1 MNSKRQDNND
11 VENPSQVTNIYIS
24 DSVINRSNIGN
35 KIETTA
41 ESKPKEDVTSN
52 YKKYKGKVLEIKKLR
67 KHFPVKNV
75 WGKNIA
81 LVKALDGVDL
91 EIEGGKTFGI
101 VGESGCGKT
110 TLMRTLLRLVEPTSG
125 SVVLSEEITKN
136 QFLSNNLE
144 ELTNEELRSFR
155 RQIGVVF
162 QDPMGAL
169 NPRMLIKDIV
179 SEPLVI
185 HGKTENMRD
194 RVIELLNNVGLGE
207 EHLYR
212 YPHEFSGGQRQRI
225 VIARALALEPKIL
238 VLDEPTSALDVS
250 VQAQILNLLNDL
262 QEKYNLTYI
271 FISHDLSVIEYMCDR
286 LAVMYLG
293 KVVEEADTEELFTNP
308 QHPYTKAL
316 LSATPQFFAPDKEK
330 IMILG
335 DVPSPITYLDE
346 SKAKLATEI
355 TEQERLEIEAIEEKG
370 IPGFKRTNYIFRSSL
385 NEVIPLKEVGP
396 SHYARVK
403 LLKFQKIQK

>member
-1 MNSKRQDNND
+1 MM
-11 VENPSQVTNIYIS
+11 
-24 DSVINRSNIGN
+24 
-35 KIETTA
+35 
-41 ESKPKEDVTSN
+41 KEHIIQ
-52 YKKYKGKVLEIKKLR
+52 IKNLR

-75 WGKNIA
+75 WGTDIA

-91 EIEGGKTFGI
+91 DINYGKTFGI

-110 TLMRTLLRLVEPTSG
+110 TLMRALLRLIEPTSG
-125 SVVLSEEITKN
+125 SVLLSDQLTGHSG
-136 QFLSNNLE
+136 QTLE
-144 ELTNEELRSFR
+144 NLTNEELRQFR

-179 SEPLVI
+179 GEPLVI
-185 HGKTENMRD
+185 HGKTENFRK
-194 RVIELLNNVGLGE
+194 RVIELLENVGLGE

-225 VIARALALEPKIL
+225 VIARALALDPKVL

-262 QEKYNLTYI
+262 QVKFNLTYV

-286 LAVMYLG
+286 LVVMYLG
-293 KVVEEADTEELFTNP
+293 KVVEEADTDELFSNP
-308 QHPYTKAL
+308 KHPYTRAL
-316 LSATPQFFAPDKEK
+316 LSATPNFGKSTK
-330 IMILG
+330 RIMILG

-346 SKAKLATEI
+346 SKARLATEI
-355 TEQERLEIEAIEEKG
+355 TEQERLEIDAIKDKG
-370 IPGFKRTNYIFRSSL
+370 IDYIVRSSL
-385 NEVIPLKEVGP
+385 NKVHPLIEVSDK
-396 SHYARVK
+396 HYARVK
-403 LLKFQKIQK
+403 L

>member
-1 MNSKRQDNND
+1 M
-11 VENPSQVTNIYIS
+11 
-24 DSVINRSNIGN
+24 
-35 KIETTA
+35 
-41 ESKPKEDVTSN
+41 KEILT
-52 YKKYKGKVLEIKKLR
+52 IKNLR
-67 KHFPVKNV
+67 KHFPVKNA
-75 WGKNIA
+75 WGSDVA

-91 EIEGGKTFGI
+91 RIESGKTFGI

-125 SVVLSEEITKN
+125 SVILSDEIIGN
-136 QFLSNNLE
+136 AVSSNKLE
-144 ELTNEELRSFR
+144 ELKGDELRSFR
-155 RQIGVVF
+155 KQIGVVF

-179 SEPLVI
+179 SEPLAI
-185 HGKTENMRD
+185 HGRTENVRT
-194 RVIELLNNVGLGE
+194 RVIELLENVGLGE

-225 VIARALALEPKIL
+225 VIARALALDPKIL

-262 QEKYNLTYI
+262 QKKYDLTYI

-293 KVVEEADTEELFTNP
+293 RVVEEADTEELFSNP

-316 LSATPQFFAPDKEK
+316 LSATPSFDKKKEK

-335 DVPSPITYLDE
+335 DVPSPINYLDE
-346 SKAKLATEI
+346 SKAKLVTEI
-355 TEQERLEIEAIEEKG
+355 TEQEKLEISAIEGKG
-370 IPGFKRTNYIFRSSL
+370 IDYIVRSSL
-385 NEVIPLKEVGP
+385 NEVVPLVQISDG
-396 SHYARVK
+396 HFARVK
-403 LLKFQKIQK
+403 

>member
-1 MNSKRQDNND
+1 M
-11 VENPSQVTNIYIS
+11 
-24 DSVINRSNIGN
+24 
-35 KIETTA
+35 
-41 ESKPKEDVTSN
+41 KEILT
-52 YKKYKGKVLEIKKLR
+52 IKNLR
-67 KHFPVKNV
+67 KHFPVKNA
-75 WGKNIA
+75 WGTDVA

-91 EIEGGKTFGI
+91 RIESGKTFGI

-125 SVVLSEEITKN
+125 SVILSDEIIGN
-136 QFLSNNLE
+136 AVSSNKLE
-144 ELTNEELRSFR
+144 ELKGDELRSFR
-155 RQIGVVF
+155 KQIGVVF

-179 SEPLVI
+179 SEPLAI
-185 HGKTENMRD
+185 HGRTENVRT
-194 RVIELLNNVGLGE
+194 RVIELLENVGLGE

-225 VIARALALEPKIL
+225 VIARALALDPKIL

-262 QEKYNLTYI
+262 QKKYDLTYI

-293 KVVEEADTEELFTNP
+293 RVVEEADTEELFSNP

-316 LSATPQFFAPDKEK
+316 LSATPSFDKKKEK

-335 DVPSPITYLDE
+335 DVPSPINYLDE

-355 TEQERLEIEAIEEKG
+355 TEQEKLEISAIEGKG
-370 IPGFKRTNYIFRSSL
+370 IDYIVRSSL
-385 NEVIPLKEVGP
+385 NEVVPLVQISDG
-396 SHYARVK
+396 HFARVK
-403 LLKFQKIQK
+403 

>member
-1 MNSKRQDNND
+1 MSNKA
-11 VENPSQVTNIYIS
+11 VIS
-24 DSVINRSNIGN
+24 
-35 KIETTA
+35 
-41 ESKPKEDVTSN
+41 
-52 YKKYKGKVLEIKKLR
+52 IKDLK

-75 WGKNIA
+75 WGTDIA

-91 EIEGGKTFGI
+91 KIESGKTFGI

-125 SVVLSEEITKN
+125 SVVLSEELTRG
-136 QFLSNNLE
+136 QFSCNNLE
-144 ELTNEELRSFR
+144 DLTSDELRRFR

-185 HGKTENMRD
+185 HGKTDNMRE
-194 RVIELLNNVGLGE
+194 RVIELLKNVGLGE

-262 QEKYNLTYI
+262 QRKYDLTYI

-293 KVVEEADTEELFTNP
+293 KVVEEAATEELFSNP

-316 LSATPQFFAPDKEK
+316 LSATPNFEKDKEK

-346 SKAKLATEI
+346 SEVKLATEM
-355 TEQERLEIEAIEEKG
+355 TDQERLEIKAIEGKG
-370 IPGFKRTNYIFRSSL
+370 IDYIVRSSL
-385 NEVIPLKEVGP
+385 NEVFPLKKIANE
-396 SHYARVK
+396 HYARVK
-403 LLKFQKIQK
+403 

>member
-1 MNSKRQDNND
+1 MR
-11 VENPSQVTNIYIS
+11 
-24 DSVINRSNIGN
+24 VIL
-35 KIETTA
+35 T
-41 ESKPKEDVTSN
+41 
-52 YKKYKGKVLEIKKLR
+52 IKNLR
-67 KHFPVKNV
+67 KHFPVKNA
-75 WGKNIA
+75 WGTDVA

-91 EIEGGKTFGI
+91 KIEAGKTFGI

-110 TLMRTLLRLVEPTSG
+110 TLMRTLLRLIEPTSG
-125 SVVLSEEITKN
+125 SVVISEEIIGDKVS
-136 QFLSNNLE
+136 SNNLE
-144 ELTNEELRSFR
+144 ELTSQELRKFR

-169 NPRMLIKDIV
+169 NPRMIIKDIV

-185 HGKTENMRD
+185 HGKTDNMRN

-225 VIARALALEPKIL
+225 VIARALALDPKIL

-262 QEKYNLTYI
+262 QKKYNLTYI

-293 KVVEEADTEELFTNP
+293 RVVEEANTEELFSNP

-316 LSATPQFFAPDKEK
+316 LSATPSFDKNKEK

-335 DVPSPITYLDE
+335 DVPSPITYLDK
-346 SKAKLATEI
+346 SKAKLATEM
-355 TEQERLEIEAIEEKG
+355 TEQEKLEIKSIEGKG
-370 IPGFKRTNYIFRSSL
+370 IEYIVRSSL
-385 NEVIPLKEVGP
+385 NEVFPLVRISGE
-396 SHYARVK
+396 HYARVK
-403 LLKFQKIQK
+403 

>member
-1 MNSKRQDNND
+1 M
-11 VENPSQVTNIYIS
+11 
-24 DSVINRSNIGN
+24 
-35 KIETTA
+35 
-41 ESKPKEDVTSN
+41 KEILT
-52 YKKYKGKVLEIKKLR
+52 IKNLK
-67 KHFPVKNV
+67 KHFPVKNA
-75 WGKNIA
+75 WGTDVA

-91 EIEGGKTFGI
+91 KIESGKTFGI

-125 SVVLSEEITKN
+125 SVILSEEIIGDEVS
-136 QFLSNNLE
+136 SNKLE
-144 ELTNEELRSFR
+144 ELRSEELRSFR
-155 RQIGVVF
+155 KQIGVVF

-185 HGKTENMRD
+185 HGKTGDVRT
-194 RVIELLNNVGLGE
+194 RVVELLKNVGLGE

-225 VIARALALEPKIL
+225 VIARALALDPKIL

-262 QEKYNLTYI
+262 QKKYDLTYI

-293 KVVEEADTEELFTNP
+293 RVVEEADTETLFSNP

-316 LSATPQFFAPDKEK
+316 LSATPSFDKNKEK

-335 DVPSPITYLDE
+335 DVPSPIKYLDE
-346 SKAKLATEI
+346 SKAKLATEM
-355 TEQERLEIEAIEEKG
+355 TEQEKLEIEAIEGKG
-370 IPGFKRTNYIFRSSL
+370 IDYIIRSSL
-385 NEVIPLKEVGP
+385 NDIVPLVQISDG
-396 SHYARVK
+396 HYARVK
-403 LLKFQKIQK
+403 QQ

>member
-1 MNSKRQDNND
+1 M
-11 VENPSQVTNIYIS
+11 
-24 DSVINRSNIGN
+24 
-35 KIETTA
+35 
-41 ESKPKEDVTSN
+41 KEILS
-52 YKKYKGKVLEIKKLR
+52 IKNLK
-67 KHFPVKNV
+67 KHFPVKNA
-75 WGKNIA
+75 WGTDVA

-91 EIEGGKTFGI
+91 KIESGKTFGI

-125 SVVLSEEITKN
+125 SVILSEEIIGDEVS
-136 QFLSNNLE
+136 SNKLE
-144 ELTNEELRSFR
+144 ELGSEELRSFR
-155 RQIGVVF
+155 KQIGVVF

-185 HGKTENMRD
+185 HGKTGDVRA
-194 RVIELLNNVGLGE
+194 RVVELLKNVGLGE

-225 VIARALALEPKIL
+225 VIARALALDPKIL

-262 QEKYNLTYI
+262 QKKYDLTYI

-293 KVVEEADTEELFTNP
+293 RVVEEADTETLFSNP

-316 LSATPQFFAPDKEK
+316 LSATPSFDKNKEK

-346 SKAKLATEI
+346 SKSKLATEM
-355 TEQERLEIEAIEEKG
+355 TEQEKLEIEAIEGKG
-370 IPGFKRTNYIFRSSL
+370 IDYIIRSSL
-385 NEVIPLKEVGP
+385 NDVVPLVQISDG
-396 SHYARVK
+396 HYARVK
-403 LLKFQKIQK
+403 QE

>member
-1 MNSKRQDNND
+1 MK
-11 VENPSQVTNIYIS
+11 EYI
-24 DSVINRSNIGN
+24 
-35 KIETTA
+35 
-41 ESKPKEDVTSN
+41 
-52 YKKYKGKVLEIKKLR
+52 LQIKNLR

-75 WGKNIA
+75 WGTDIA
-81 LVKALDGVDL
+81 LVKALDGVNL
-91 EIEGGKTFGI
+91 NIEVGKTFGI

-125 SVVLSEEITKN
+125 SVILSN
-136 QFLSNNLE
+136 QFIGQRGRTLE
-144 ELTNEELRSFR
+144 DLTNEELRLFR

-179 SEPLVI
+179 GEPLVI
-185 HGKTENMRD
+185 HGKTGNLRE
-194 RVIELLNNVGLGE
+194 RVIELLENVGLGE

-225 VIARALALEPKIL
+225 VIARALALDPKVL

-262 QEKYNLTYI
+262 QVKFNLTYV

-293 KVVEEADTEELFTNP
+293 KVVEEADTEELFFNP

-316 LSATPQFFAPDKEK
+316 LSATPSFEK
-330 IMILG
+330 NTKRIMILG

-346 SKAKLATEI
+346 SKAKLATDI
-355 TEQERLEIEAIEEKG
+355 TEQERLEIKAIEGKN
-370 IPGFKRTNYIFRSSL
+370 IDYIIRSSL
-385 NEVIPLKEVGP
+385 NEVFPLIEV
-396 SHYARVK
+396 SEKHFARVK
-403 LLKFQKIQK
+403 S

>member
-1 MNSKRQDNND
+1 LDRRAKEQQDWFSTAPGG
-11 VENPSQVTNIYIS
+11 EVTGEK
-24 DSVINRSNIGN
+24 SNIAD
-35 KIETTA
+35 K
-41 ESKPKEDVTSN
+41 SKS
-52 YKKYKGKVLEIKKLR
+52 KKYKSMVLEIKNLR

-75 WGKNIA
+75 WGTDTA
-81 LVKALDGVDL
+81 LVKALDRVDL
-91 EIEGGKTFGI
+91 KIESGKTFGI

-125 SVVLSEEITKN
+125 SVVLSEEITGG
-136 QFLSNNLE
+136 QFSSNNLE
-144 ELTNEELRSFR
+144 DLTGDELRIFR

-185 HGKTENMRD
+185 HGKTDNTRE
-194 RVIELLNNVGLGE
+194 RVIELLKNVGLGE

-225 VIARALALEPKIL
+225 VIARALALDPKIL
-238 VLDEPTSALDVS
+238 ILDEPTSALDVS

-262 QEKYNLTYI
+262 QKKYDLTYI

-293 KVVEEADTEELFTNP
+293 KVVEEADTEELFSNP

-316 LSATPQFFAPDKEK
+316 LSATPNFEKDKET

-335 DVPSPITYLDE
+335 DVPSPIKYLDE
-346 SKAKLATEI
+346 SKAKLATEM
-355 TEQERLEIEAIEEKG
+355 TEQERLEIKAIEGKG
-370 IPGFKRTNYIFRSSL
+370 IPGFKRTDYIIRSSL
-385 NEVIPLKEVGP
+385 NEVFPLKKVADE
-396 SHYARVK
+396 HYARVK
-403 LLKFQKIQK
+403 

>member
-1 MNSKRQDNND
+1 MSNK
-11 VENPSQVTNIYIS
+11 TIIS
-24 DSVINRSNIGN
+24 
-35 KIETTA
+35 
-41 ESKPKEDVTSN
+41 
-52 YKKYKGKVLEIKKLR
+52 IKDLK
-67 KHFPVKNV
+67 KHFPVKNL
-75 WGKNIA
+75 WGTDIA

-91 EIEGGKTFGI
+91 KIEFGKTFGI

-125 SVVLSEEITKN
+125 SVVLSEELTRG
-136 QFLSNNLE
+136 QFSCNNLE
-144 ELTNEELRSFR
+144 DLTSDELRRFR

-185 HGKTENMRD
+185 HGKTDNTRE
-194 RVIELLNNVGLGE
+194 RVIELLKNVGLGE

-262 QEKYNLTYI
+262 QRKYDLTYI

-293 KVVEEADTEELFTNP
+293 KVVEEADTEELFSNP
-308 QHPYTKAL
+308 QHPYTRAL
-316 LSATPQFFAPDKEK
+316 LSATPSFEKEREK

-335 DVPSPITYLDE
+335 DVPSPITYFDE
-346 SKAKLATEI
+346 SKSKLGTEV
-355 TEQERLEIEAIEEKG
+355 TEQEILEIQAIKGKG
-370 IPGFKRTNYIFRSSL
+370 IDYIVRSSL
-385 NEVIPLKEVGP
+385 NEVFPLKEVANE
-396 SHYARVK
+396 HYARVK
-403 LLKFQKIQK
+403 

>member
-1 MNSKRQDNND
+1 MM
-11 VENPSQVTNIYIS
+11 
-24 DSVINRSNIGN
+24 
-35 KIETTA
+35 
-41 ESKPKEDVTSN
+41 
-52 YKKYKGKVLEIKKLR
+52 GKDIIQIKNLR

-75 WGKNIA
+75 WGTDIA

-91 EIEGGKTFGI
+91 NIENGTTFGI

-125 SVVLSEEITKN
+125 SVHLSDQLIGQKGRTLENLTRLE
-136 QFLSNNLE
+136 LSH
-144 ELTNEELRSFR
+144 FR

-185 HGKTENMRD
+185 HGKKENMRE

-225 VIARALALEPKIL
+225 VIARALALEPKVL

-262 QEKYNLTYI
+262 QDKYDLTYI

-293 KVVEEADTEELFTNP
+293 KVVEEADTEELFSNP

-316 LSATPQFFAPDKEK
+316 LSATPSFEKDKEK

-346 SKAKLATEI
+346 SKAKLATKI
-355 TEQERLEIEAIEEKG
+355 TEQERLEIKAIEGKG
-370 IPGFKRTNYIFRSSL
+370 IDYIVRSSL
-385 NEVIPLKEVGP
+385 NEVFPLKKVSNE
-396 SHYARVK
+396 HYARVK
-403 LLKFQKIQK
+403 

>member
-1 MNSKRQDNND
+1 MSNKA
-11 VENPSQVTNIYIS
+11 VIS
-24 DSVINRSNIGN
+24 
-35 KIETTA
+35 
-41 ESKPKEDVTSN
+41 
-52 YKKYKGKVLEIKKLR
+52 IKDLK

-75 WGKNIA
+75 WGTDIA

-91 EIEGGKTFGI
+91 KIESGKTFGI

-125 SVVLSEEITKN
+125 SVVLSEEITRG
-136 QFLSNNLE
+136 QFSCNNLE
-144 ELTNEELRSFR
+144 DLTNDELRRFR

-185 HGKTENMRD
+185 HGKTDNTRE
-194 RVIELLNNVGLGE
+194 RVIELLKNVGLGE

-262 QEKYNLTYI
+262 QRKYDLTYI

-293 KVVEEADTEELFTNP
+293 KVVEEADTEELFSNP

-316 LSATPQFFAPDKEK
+316 LSATPNFEKDKEK

-346 SKAKLATEI
+346 SKSKLGTEL
-355 TEQERLEIEAIEEKG
+355 TEQERLEIEAIEGKG
-370 IPGFKRTNYIFRSSL
+370 IDYIVRSSL
-385 NEVIPLKEVGP
+385 NEVFPLKKIANE
-396 SHYARVK
+396 HYARVK
-403 LLKFQKIQK
+403 

>member
-1 MNSKRQDNND
+1 MSNKA
-11 VENPSQVTNIYIS
+11 VIS
-24 DSVINRSNIGN
+24 
-35 KIETTA
+35 
-41 ESKPKEDVTSN
+41 
-52 YKKYKGKVLEIKKLR
+52 IKDLK

-75 WGKNIA
+75 WGTDIA

-91 EIEGGKTFGI
+91 KIESGKTFGI

-125 SVVLSEEITKN
+125 SVVLSEEITRG
-136 QFLSNNLE
+136 QFSCNNLE
-144 ELTNEELRSFR
+144 DLTSDELRRFR

-185 HGKTENMRD
+185 HGKTDNTRE
-194 RVIELLNNVGLGE
+194 RVIELLKNVGLGE

-262 QEKYNLTYI
+262 QKKYDLTYI

-293 KVVEEADTEELFTNP
+293 KVVEEADTEELFSNP

-316 LSATPQFFAPDKEK
+316 LSATPNFEKDKEK

-346 SKAKLATEI
+346 SKAKLATEM
-355 TEQERLEIEAIEEKG
+355 TDQERLEIKAIEGKG
-370 IPGFKRTNYIFRSSL
+370 IDYIVRSSL
-385 NEVIPLKEVGP
+385 NEVFPLKKIANE
-396 SHYARVK
+396 HYARVK
-403 LLKFQKIQK
+403 

>member
-1 MNSKRQDNND
+1 M
-11 VENPSQVTNIYIS
+11 
-24 DSVINRSNIGN
+24 
-35 KIETTA
+35 
-41 ESKPKEDVTSN
+41 KEILT
-52 YKKYKGKVLEIKKLR
+52 IKNLR
-67 KHFPVKNV
+67 KHFPVKNA
-75 WGKNIA
+75 WGSDVA

-91 EIEGGKTFGI
+91 KIESGKTFGI

-125 SVVLSEEITKN
+125 SVILSDEIIGN
-136 QFLSNNLE
+136 AVSSNKLE
-144 ELTNEELRSFR
+144 ELTGDELRSFR
-155 RQIGVVF
+155 KQIGVVF

-179 SEPLVI
+179 SEPLAI
-185 HGKTENMRD
+185 HGRTENVRT
-194 RVIELLNNVGLGE
+194 RVIELLENVGLGE

-225 VIARALALEPKIL
+225 VIARALALDPKIL

-262 QEKYNLTYI
+262 QKKYDLTYI

-293 KVVEEADTEELFTNP
+293 RVVEEADTEELFSNP

-316 LSATPQFFAPDKEK
+316 LSATPSFGKKKEK

-335 DVPSPITYLDE
+335 DVPSPINYLDE

-355 TEQERLEIEAIEEKG
+355 TEQEKLEISAIEGKG
-370 IPGFKRTNYIFRSSL
+370 IDYIVRSSL
-385 NEVIPLKEVGP
+385 NEVVPLVQISDG
-396 SHYARVK
+396 HFARVK
-403 LLKFQKIQK
+403 

>member
-1 MNSKRQDNND
+1 MKTILNVKNLKKYFSVKNSWGND
-11 VENPSQVTNIYIS
+11 V
-24 DSVINRSNIGN
+24 
-35 KIETTA
+35 
-41 ESKPKEDVTSN
+41 
-52 YKKYKGKVLEIKKLR
+52 
-67 KHFPVKNV
+67 
-75 WGKNIA
+75 A

-91 EIEGGKTFGI
+91 EIESGKTFGI

-125 SVVLSEEITKN
+125 SVVLSEEIVGE
-136 QFLSNNLE
+136 QGSSNKLE
-144 ELTNEELRSFR
+144 ELSSEELRKFR
-155 RQIGVVF
+155 RKIGVVF

-169 NPRMLIKDIV
+169 NPRMIIKDIV

-185 HGKTENMRD
+185 HGKTD
-194 RVIELLNNVGLGE
+194 RIREKVIELLENVGLSE

-225 VIARALALEPKIL
+225 VIARALALDPKIL

-262 QEKYNLTYI
+262 QKKYDLTYI

-293 KVVEEADTEELFTNP
+293 RVVEEADTDALFSNP

-316 LSATPQFFAPDKEK
+316 LSATPSFDKNKEK

-346 SKAKLATEI
+346 SKAKLATEM
-355 TEQERLEIEAIEEKG
+355 TEQEKLEIKAIKGKG
-370 IPGFKRTNYIFRSSL
+370 IDYIVRSSL
-385 NEVIPLKEVGP
+385 NDVPPLVQI
-396 SHYARVK
+396 SDRHYARVR
-403 LLKFQKIQK
+403 

>member
-1 MNSKRQDNND
+1 M
-11 VENPSQVTNIYIS
+11 
-24 DSVINRSNIGN
+24 
-35 KIETTA
+35 
-41 ESKPKEDVTSN
+41 KEILT
-52 YKKYKGKVLEIKKLR
+52 IKNLR
-67 KHFPVKNV
+67 KHFPVKNA
-75 WGKNIA
+75 WGSDVA

-91 EIEGGKTFGI
+91 KIESGKTFGI

-125 SVVLSEEITKN
+125 SVILSDEIIGN
-136 QFLSNNLE
+136 AVSSNKLE
-144 ELTNEELRSFR
+144 ELTGDELRSFR
-155 RQIGVVF
+155 KQIGVVF

-179 SEPLVI
+179 SEPLAI
-185 HGKTENMRD
+185 HGRTENVRT
-194 RVIELLNNVGLGE
+194 RVIELLENVGLGE

-225 VIARALALEPKIL
+225 VIARALALDPKIL

-262 QEKYNLTYI
+262 QKKYDLTYI

-293 KVVEEADTEELFTNP
+293 RVVEEADTEELFSNP

-316 LSATPQFFAPDKEK
+316 LSATPSFDKKKEK

-335 DVPSPITYLDE
+335 DVPSPINYLDE
-346 SKAKLATEI
+346 LKAKSI
-355 TEQERLEIEAIEEKG
+355 
-370 IPGFKRTNYIFRSSL
+370 
-385 NEVIPLKEVGP
+385 
-396 SHYARVK
+396 
-403 LLKFQKIQK
+403 

>member
-1 MNSKRQDNND
+1 MS
-11 VENPSQVTNIYIS
+11 
-24 DSVINRSNIGN
+24 N
-35 KIETTA
+35 KIL
-41 ESKPKEDVTSN
+41 SVN
-52 YKKYKGKVLEIKKLR
+52 QLR
-67 KHFPVKNV
+67 KHFSVKNV
-75 WGKNIA
+75 WGTDIA

-91 EIEGGKTFGI
+91 EIEKGKTFGI

-125 SVVLSEEITKN
+125 SVVLSEELTEGK
-136 QFLSNNLE
+136 FSGNNLE
-144 ELTNEELRSFR
+144 ELTGEELRSFR
-155 RQIGVVF
+155 RKIGVVF

-185 HGKTENMRD
+185 HGRTENIRG
-194 RVIELLNNVGLGE
+194 RVVELLNNVGLGE

-293 KVVEEADTEELFTNP
+293 KVVEEANTEELFTNP

-316 LSATPQFFAPDKEK
+316 LSATPQFFAHDRKK
-330 IMILG
+330 MMILG
-335 DVPSPITYLDE
+335 DVPSPITYLDA
-346 SKAKLATEI
+346 SKAELATEM
-355 TEQERLEIEAIEEKG
+355 TEQERLEVKAIEGKG
-370 IPGFKRTNYIFRSSL
+370 IEYIVRSSL
-385 NEVIPLKEVGP
+385 NQVLPLKEVGNR
-396 SHYARVK
+396 HFARV
-403 LLKFQKIQK
+403 

>member
-1 MNSKRQDNND
+1 MK
-11 VENPSQVTNIYIS
+11 EYI
-24 DSVINRSNIGN
+24 
-35 KIETTA
+35 
-41 ESKPKEDVTSN
+41 
-52 YKKYKGKVLEIKKLR
+52 LQIKNLR

-75 WGKNIA
+75 WGTDIA
-81 LVKALDGVDL
+81 LVKALDGVNL
-91 EIEGGKTFGI
+91 NIEVGKTFGI

-125 SVVLSEEITKN
+125 SVILSN
-136 QFLSNNLE
+136 QFIGQRGRTLE
-144 ELTNEELRSFR
+144 DLTNEELRLFR

-179 SEPLVI
+179 GEPLAI
-185 HGKTENMRD
+185 HGKTGNLRE
-194 RVIELLNNVGLGE
+194 RVIELLENVGLGE

-225 VIARALALEPKIL
+225 VIARALALDPKVL

-262 QEKYNLTYI
+262 QVKFNLTYV

-293 KVVEEADTEELFTNP
+293 KVVEEADTEELFSNP

-316 LSATPQFFAPDKEK
+316 LSATPSFEK
-330 IMILG
+330 NTKRIMILG

-346 SKAKLATEI
+346 SKAQLATEI
-355 TEQERLEIEAIEEKG
+355 TEQECLEIKALEGKDID
-370 IPGFKRTNYIFRSSL
+370 YIVRSSL
-385 NEVIPLKEVGP
+385 NEVFPLIEV
-396 SHYARVK
+396 SEKHYARVK
-403 LLKFQKIQK
+403 

>member
-1 MNSKRQDNND
+1 MK
-11 VENPSQVTNIYIS
+11 EYI
-24 DSVINRSNIGN
+24 
-35 KIETTA
+35 
-41 ESKPKEDVTSN
+41 
-52 YKKYKGKVLEIKKLR
+52 LQIKNLR

-75 WGKNIA
+75 WGTDIA
-81 LVKALDGVDL
+81 LVKALDGVNL
-91 EIEGGKTFGI
+91 NIEVGKTFGI

-125 SVVLSEEITKN
+125 SVILSN
-136 QFLSNNLE
+136 QFIGQRERTLE
-144 ELTNEELRSFR
+144 DLTNEELRLFR

-179 SEPLVI
+179 GEPLVI
-185 HGKTENMRD
+185 HGKTVNFRE
-194 RVIELLNNVGLGE
+194 RVIELLENVGLGE

-225 VIARALALEPKIL
+225 VIARALALDPKVL

-262 QEKYNLTYI
+262 QVKFNLTYV

-293 KVVEEADTEELFTNP
+293 KVVEEADTEELFSNP

-316 LSATPQFFAPDKEK
+316 LSATPSFEK
-330 IMILG
+330 NTKRIMILG

-355 TEQERLEIEAIEEKG
+355 TEQERLEIKALEGKDID
-370 IPGFKRTNYIFRSSL
+370 YIVRSSL
-385 NEVIPLKEVGP
+385 NEVFPLIEV
-396 SHYARVK
+396 SEKHYARVK
-403 LLKFQKIQK
+403 

>member
-1 MNSKRQDNND
+1 M
-11 VENPSQVTNIYIS
+11 
-24 DSVINRSNIGN
+24 
-35 KIETTA
+35 
-41 ESKPKEDVTSN
+41 KEILTVKN
-52 YKKYKGKVLEIKKLR
+52 LR
-67 KHFPVKNV
+67 KYFPVKNA
-75 WGKNIA
+75 WGTDVA

-91 EIEGGKTFGI
+91 RIESGKTFGI

-125 SVVLSEEITKN
+125 SVILSDEIIGN
-136 QFLSNNLE
+136 AVSSNKLE
-144 ELTNEELRSFR
+144 ELTGDELRSFR
-155 RQIGVVF
+155 KQIGVVF

-179 SEPLVI
+179 SEPLAI
-185 HGKTENMRD
+185 HGRTENVRT
-194 RVIELLNNVGLGE
+194 RVIELLENVGLGE

-225 VIARALALEPKIL
+225 VIARALALDPKIL

-262 QEKYNLTYI
+262 QKKYDLTYI

-293 KVVEEADTEELFTNP
+293 RVVEEADTEELFSNP

-316 LSATPQFFAPDKEK
+316 LSATPSFDKKKEK

-335 DVPSPITYLDE
+335 DVPSPINYLDE

-355 TEQERLEIEAIEEKG
+355 TEQEKLEISAIEGKG
-370 IPGFKRTNYIFRSSL
+370 IDYIVRSSL
-385 NEVIPLKEVGP
+385 NEVVPLVQISDG
-396 SHYARVK
+396 HFARVK
-403 LLKFQKIQK
+403 

>member
-1 MNSKRQDNND
+1 MRAIL
-11 VENPSQVTNIYIS
+11 T
-24 DSVINRSNIGN
+24 
-35 KIETTA
+35 
-41 ESKPKEDVTSN
+41 
-52 YKKYKGKVLEIKKLR
+52 IKNLR
-67 KHFPVKNV
+67 KHFPVKNA
-75 WGKNIA
+75 WGTDVA

-91 EIEGGKTFGI
+91 KIEAGKTFGI

-110 TLMRTLLRLVEPTSG
+110 TLMRTLLRLIEPTSG
-125 SVVLSEEITKN
+125 SVVISEEIIGDKVS
-136 QFLSNNLE
+136 SNNLE
-144 ELTNEELRSFR
+144 ELTSQELRKFR

-169 NPRMLIKDIV
+169 NPRMIIKDIV

-185 HGKTENMRD
+185 HGKTDNMRN

-225 VIARALALEPKIL
+225 VIARALALDPKIL

-262 QEKYNLTYI
+262 QKKYNLTYI

-293 KVVEEADTEELFTNP
+293 RVVEEANTEELFSNP

-316 LSATPQFFAPDKEK
+316 LSATPSFDKNKEK

-346 SKAKLATEI
+346 SKAKLATEM
-355 TEQERLEIEAIEEKG
+355 TEQEKLEIKSIEGKG
-370 IPGFKRTNYIFRSSL
+370 IEYIVRSSL
-385 NEVIPLKEVGP
+385 NEVFPLVRISGE
-396 SHYARVK
+396 HYARVK
-403 LLKFQKIQK
+403 

>member
-1 MNSKRQDNND
+1 MN
-11 VENPSQVTNIYIS
+11 
-24 DSVINRSNIGN
+24 N
-35 KIETTA
+35 KAIIT
-41 ESKPKEDVTSN
+41 
-52 YKKYKGKVLEIKKLR
+52 IKDLK

-75 WGKNIA
+75 WGTDIA

-91 EIEGGKTFGI
+91 KIKSGKTFGI

-125 SVVLSEEITKN
+125 SVVLSNEITQDN
-136 QFLSNNLE
+136 YSSNNLE
-144 ELTNEELRSFR
+144 ELTNDELRNFR

-179 SEPLVI
+179 SEPLII
-185 HGKTENMRD
+185 HGKTEDIREK
-194 RVIELLNNVGLGE
+194 VIWLLNNVGLGE

-225 VIARALALEPKIL
+225 VIARALALDPKIL

-308 QHPYTKAL
+308 QHPYTRAL
-316 LSATPQFFAPDKEK
+316 LSATPNFNKAKEK

-346 SKAKLATEI
+346 SKAKLTTEM
-355 TEQERLEIEAIEEKG
+355 TEQERLEIKAIEGKG
-370 IPGFKRTNYIFRSSL
+370 INYIVRSSL
-385 NEVIPLKEVGP
+385 NEVFPLKEVVNE
-396 SHYARVK
+396 HYARVK
-403 LLKFQKIQK
+403 

>member
-1 MNSKRQDNND
+1 M
-11 VENPSQVTNIYIS
+11 
-24 DSVINRSNIGN
+24 
-35 KIETTA
+35 
-41 ESKPKEDVTSN
+41 KEILTIKN
-52 YKKYKGKVLEIKKLR
+52 LKKY
-67 KHFPVKNV
+67 FSVKNA
-75 WGKNIA
+75 WGTDVA

-91 EIEGGKTFGI
+91 KIESGKTFGI

-125 SVVLSEEITKN
+125 SVILSEEIIGDEVS
-136 QFLSNNLE
+136 SNKLE
-144 ELTNEELRSFR
+144 ELRSEELRSFR
-155 RQIGVVF
+155 KQIGVVF

-185 HGKTENMRD
+185 HGKTGDVRA
-194 RVIELLNNVGLGE
+194 RVVELLKNVGLGE

-225 VIARALALEPKIL
+225 VIARALALDPKIL

-262 QEKYNLTYI
+262 QKKYDLTYI

-293 KVVEEADTEELFTNP
+293 RVVEEADTETLFSNP

-316 LSATPQFFAPDKEK
+316 LSATPSFDKNKEK

-335 DVPSPITYLDE
+335 DVPSPIKYLDE
-346 SKAKLATEI
+346 SKAKLATEM
-355 TEQERLEIEAIEEKG
+355 TEQEKLEIEAIEGKG
-370 IPGFKRTNYIFRSSL
+370 IDYIIRSSL
-385 NEVIPLKEVGP
+385 NDIVPLVQISDG
-396 SHYARVK
+396 HYARVK
-403 LLKFQKIQK
+403 QQ

>member
-1 MNSKRQDNND
+1 M
-11 VENPSQVTNIYIS
+11 
-24 DSVINRSNIGN
+24 
-35 KIETTA
+35 
-41 ESKPKEDVTSN
+41 KEILT
-52 YKKYKGKVLEIKKLR
+52 IKNLR
-67 KHFPVKNV
+67 KHFPVKNA
-75 WGKNIA
+75 WGSDVA

-91 EIEGGKTFGI
+91 KIESGKTFGI

-125 SVVLSEEITKN
+125 SVILSDEIIGN
-136 QFLSNNLE
+136 AVSSNKLE
-144 ELTNEELRSFR
+144 ELKGDELRSFR
-155 RQIGVVF
+155 KQIGVVF

-179 SEPLVI
+179 SEPLAI
-185 HGKTENMRD
+185 YGRTENVRT
-194 RVIELLNNVGLGE
+194 RVIELLENVGLGE

-225 VIARALALEPKIL
+225 VIARALALDPKIL

-262 QEKYNLTYI
+262 QKKYDLTYI

-293 KVVEEADTEELFTNP
+293 RVVEEADTEELFSNP

-316 LSATPQFFAPDKEK
+316 LSATPSFDKKKEK

-335 DVPSPITYLDE
+335 DVPSPINYLDE

-355 TEQERLEIEAIEEKG
+355 TEQEKLEISAIEGKG
-370 IPGFKRTNYIFRSSL
+370 IDYIVRSSL
-385 NEVIPLKEVGP
+385 NEVVPLVQISDG
-396 SHYARVK
+396 HFARVK
-403 LLKFQKIQK
+403 

>member
-1 MNSKRQDNND
+1 MSN
-11 VENPSQVTNIYIS
+11 TIL
-24 DSVINRSNIGN
+24 SV
-35 KIETTA
+35 KQ
-41 ESKPKEDVTSN
+41 
-52 YKKYKGKVLEIKKLR
+52 LR
-67 KHFPVKNV
+67 KHFPVKNI
-75 WGKNIA
+75 WGNDIA

-91 EIEGGKTFGI
+91 EIERGKTFGV

-125 SVVLSEEITKN
+125 SVVLSEKLSKDQVN
-136 QFLSNNLE
+136 LNDLSNM
-144 ELTNEELRSFR
+144 ELRNFR
-155 RQIGVVF
+155 REIGVVF

-185 HGKTENMRD
+185 HGKTDNIRN
-194 RVIELLNNVGLGE
+194 RIIELLNNVGLGE

-225 VIARALALEPKIL
+225 VIARALALDPKIL

-262 QEKYNLTYI
+262 QKKYDLTYI

-293 KVVEEADTEELFTNP
+293 KVVEEADTEELFANP

-316 LSATPQFFAPDKEK
+316 LSATPNFNKDKKK

-346 SKAKLATEI
+346 SKAELATQM
-355 TEQERLEIEAIEEKG
+355 TDQERLEIKAIEGKG
-370 IPGFKRTNYIFRSSL
+370 IDYIIRSSL
-385 NEVIPLKEVGP
+385 NKVFPLREI
-396 SHYARVK
+396 SENHLARVK
-403 LLKFQKIQK
+403 

>member
-1 MNSKRQDNND
+1 M
-11 VENPSQVTNIYIS
+11 
-24 DSVINRSNIGN
+24 
-35 KIETTA
+35 
-41 ESKPKEDVTSN
+41 KEILT
-52 YKKYKGKVLEIKKLR
+52 IKNLK
-67 KHFPVKNV
+67 KHFPVKNA
-75 WGKNIA
+75 WGTDVA

-91 EIEGGKTFGI
+91 KIESGKTFGI

-125 SVVLSEEITKN
+125 SVILSEEIIGN
-136 QFLSNNLE
+136 EVSSNKLE
-144 ELTNEELRSFR
+144 ELGSEELRSFR
-155 RQIGVVF
+155 KQIGVVF

-185 HGKTENMRD
+185 HGKTGDVRA
-194 RVIELLNNVGLGE
+194 RVVELLKNVGLGE

-225 VIARALALEPKIL
+225 VIARALALDPKIL

-262 QEKYNLTYI
+262 QKKYDLTYI

-293 KVVEEADTEELFTNP
+293 RVVEEADTEVLFSNP

-316 LSATPQFFAPDKEK
+316 LSATPSFDKNKEK

-335 DVPSPITYLDE
+335 DVPSPIKY
-346 SKAKLATEI
+346 
-355 TEQERLEIEAIEEKG
+355 
-370 IPGFKRTNYIFRSSL
+370 
-385 NEVIPLKEVGP
+385 
-396 SHYARVK
+396 
-403 LLKFQKIQK
+403 

>member
-1 MNSKRQDNND
+1 M
-11 VENPSQVTNIYIS
+11 
-24 DSVINRSNIGN
+24 
-35 KIETTA
+35 
-41 ESKPKEDVTSN
+41 KEILS
-52 YKKYKGKVLEIKKLR
+52 IKNLK
-67 KHFPVKNV
+67 KHFPVKNA
-75 WGKNIA
+75 WGTDVA

-91 EIEGGKTFGI
+91 KIESGKTFGI

-125 SVVLSEEITKN
+125 SVILSEEIIGDEVS
-136 QFLSNNLE
+136 SNKLE
-144 ELTNEELRSFR
+144 ELGSEELRSFR
-155 RQIGVVF
+155 KQIGVVF

-185 HGKTENMRD
+185 HGKTGDIRA
-194 RVIELLNNVGLGE
+194 RVVELLKNVGLGE

-225 VIARALALEPKIL
+225 VIARALALDPKIL

-262 QEKYNLTYI
+262 QKKYDLTYI

-293 KVVEEADTEELFTNP
+293 RVVEEADTETLFSNP

-316 LSATPQFFAPDKEK
+316 LSATPSFDKNKEK

-335 DVPSPITYLDE
+335 DVPSPIKYLDE
-346 SKAKLATEI
+346 SKAKLATEM
-355 TEQERLEIEAIEEKG
+355 TEQEKLEIEAIEGKG
-370 IPGFKRTNYIFRSSL
+370 IDYIIRSSL
-385 NEVIPLKEVGP
+385 NDVVPLVQISDG
-396 SHYARVK
+396 HYARVK
-403 LLKFQKIQK
+403 QQ

>member
-1 MNSKRQDNND
+1 MSEKSIIQ
-11 VENPSQVTNIYIS
+11 IS
-24 DSVINRSNIGN
+24 
-35 KIETTA
+35 E
-41 ESKPKEDVTSN
+41 
-52 YKKYKGKVLEIKKLR
+52 LR
-67 KHFPVKNV
+67 KHFTVKNL
-75 WGKNIA
+75 WGTDIA
-81 LVKALDGVDL
+81 LVKALDGIDL
-91 EIEGGKTFGI
+91 NISEGKTFGI

-125 SVVLSEEITKN
+125 SVVLSEQITGG
-136 QFLSNNLE
+136 QFSSKNLE
-144 ELTNEELRSFR
+144 ELKNNELRQFR

-179 SEPLVI
+179 GEPLAI
-185 HGKTENMRD
+185 HGQTENLRE
-194 RVIELLNNVGLGE
+194 RVIELLNNVGLGK

-225 VIARALALEPKIL
+225 VIARALALDPKIL
-238 VLDEPTSALDVS
+238 ILDEPTSALDVS

-262 QEKYNLTYI
+262 QAKFNLTYI

-293 KVVEEADTEELFTNP
+293 KVVEEADTEALFSNP

-316 LSATPQFFAPDKEK
+316 LSATPNFDKDRKK

-335 DVPSPITYLDE
+335 DVPSPIAYLDE
-346 SKAKLATEI
+346 SKAKLATEM
-355 TEQERLEIEAIEEKG
+355 TEQERLEIEAIEGKG
-370 IPGFKRTNYIFRSSL
+370 IDYIVRSSL
-385 NEVIPLKEVGP
+385 NKVLPLTKI
-396 SHYARVK
+396 SANHYARV
-403 LLKFQKIQK
+403 

>member
-1 MNSKRQDNND
+1 MRAIL
-11 VENPSQVTNIYIS
+11 T
-24 DSVINRSNIGN
+24 
-35 KIETTA
+35 
-41 ESKPKEDVTSN
+41 
-52 YKKYKGKVLEIKKLR
+52 IKNLR
-67 KHFPVKNV
+67 KHFPVKNA
-75 WGKNIA
+75 WGTDVA

-91 EIEGGKTFGI
+91 KIEAGKTFGI

-110 TLMRTLLRLVEPTSG
+110 TLMRTLLRLIEPTSG
-125 SVVLSEEITKN
+125 SVVISEEIIGDKVS
-136 QFLSNNLE
+136 SNNLE
-144 ELTNEELRSFR
+144 ELTSQELRKFR

-169 NPRMLIKDIV
+169 NPRMIIKDIV

-185 HGKTENMRD
+185 HGKTDNMRN

-225 VIARALALEPKIL
+225 VIARALALDPKIL

-262 QEKYNLTYI
+262 QKKYNLTYI

-286 LAVMYLG
+286 LAVMSLG
-293 KVVEEADTEELFTNP
+293 RVVEEANTEDLFSNP

-316 LSATPQFFAPDKEK
+316 LSATPSFDKNKEK

-346 SKAKLATEI
+346 SKAKLATEM
-355 TEQERLEIEAIEEKG
+355 TEQEKLEIKSIEGKG
-370 IPGFKRTNYIFRSSL
+370 IEYIVRSSL
-385 NEVIPLKEVGP
+385 NEVFPLVRISGE
-396 SHYARVK
+396 HYARVK
-403 LLKFQKIQK
+403 

>member
-1 MNSKRQDNND
+1 MN
-11 VENPSQVTNIYIS
+11 
-24 DSVINRSNIGN
+24 
-35 KIETTA
+35 
-41 ESKPKEDVTSN
+41 
-52 YKKYKGKVLEIKKLR
+52 EILTIKNLK
-67 KHFPVKNV
+67 KHFPVKNA
-75 WGKNIA
+75 WGSDVA

-91 EIEGGKTFGI
+91 KIESGKTFGI

-125 SVVLSEEITKN
+125 SVILSDEIIGN
-136 QFLSNNLE
+136 AVSSNKLE
-144 ELTNEELRSFR
+144 ELKGDELRSFR
-155 RQIGVVF
+155 KQIGVVF

-179 SEPLVI
+179 SEPLAI
-185 HGKTENMRD
+185 HGRTENVRT
-194 RVIELLNNVGLGE
+194 RVIELLENVGLGE

-225 VIARALALEPKIL
+225 VIARALALDPKIL

-262 QEKYNLTYI
+262 QKKYDLTYI

-293 KVVEEADTEELFTNP
+293 RVVEEADTEELFSNP

-316 LSATPQFFAPDKEK
+316 LSATPSFDKKKEK

-335 DVPSPITYLDE
+335 DVPSPINYLDE

-355 TEQERLEIEAIEEKG
+355 TEQEKLEISAIEGKG
-370 IPGFKRTNYIFRSSL
+370 IDYIVRSSL
-385 NEVIPLKEVGP
+385 NEVVPLVQISDG
-396 SHYARVK
+396 HFARVK
-403 LLKFQKIQK
+403 

>member
-1 MNSKRQDNND
+1 MSKPRPDDEDSGIRGRIDRFLDRRAKEQQDWFSTALGG
-11 VENPSQVTNIYIS
+11 EVTGEK
-24 DSVINRSNIGN
+24 SNIAD
-35 KIETTA
+35 K
-41 ESKPKEDVTSN
+41 SKSKT
-52 YKKYKGKVLEIKKLR
+52 YKGTVLEIKNLR
-67 KHFPVKNV
+67 KHFPVKNI
-75 WGKNIA
+75 WGTDTA
-81 LVKALDGVDL
+81 LVKALDGIDL
-91 EIEGGKTFGI
+91 KIESGKTFGI

-125 SVVLSEEITKN
+125 SVVLSEEITGG
-136 QFLSNNLE
+136 QFSSNNLE
-144 ELTNEELRSFR
+144 DLTGNELRRFR

-185 HGKTENMRD
+185 HGKIEEIREK
-194 RVIELLNNVGLGE
+194 VISLLNNVGLGE

-225 VIARALALEPKIL
+225 VIARALALDPKIL
-238 VLDEPTSALDVS
+238 ILDEPTSALDVS

-262 QEKYNLTYI
+262 QKKYDLTYI

-293 KVVEEADTEELFTNP
+293 KVVEEADTEELFSNP

-316 LSATPQFFAPDKEK
+316 LSATPNFEKDKEK

-335 DVPSPITYLDE
+335 DVPSPIKYLDE
-346 SKAKLATEI
+346 SKAKLATEM
-355 TEQERLEIEAIEEKG
+355 TEQERLEIEAIKGKG
-370 IPGFKRTNYIFRSSL
+370 IDFIVRSSL
-385 NEVIPLKEVGP
+385 NKVFPLKEVTND
-396 SHYARVK
+396 HYARVK
-403 LLKFQKIQK
+403 

>member
-1 MNSKRQDNND
+1 MS
-11 VENPSQVTNIYIS
+11 
-24 DSVINRSNIGN
+24 N
-35 KIETTA
+35 KILSIE
-41 ESKPKEDVTSN
+41 
-52 YKKYKGKVLEIKKLR
+52 GLR

-75 WGKNIA
+75 CGTDIA

-262 QEKYNLTYI
+262 QEKYNLTAPVPAEI
-271 FISHDLSVIEYMCDR
+271 VK
-286 LAVMYLG
+286 AVR
-293 KVVEEADTEELFTNP
+293 D
-308 QHPYTKAL
+308 
-316 LSATPQFFAPDKEK
+316 
-330 IMILG
+330 
-335 DVPSPITYLDE
+335 
-346 SKAKLATEI
+346 
-355 TEQERLEIEAIEEKG
+355 EIEALLIVGGGIRSPEEASAAVKAG
-370 IPGFKRTNYIFRSSL
+370 ADIIVTGTLVETSNK
-385 NEVIPLKEVGP
+385 LKEEMSQLIEIIHSG
-396 SHYARVK
+396 
-403 LLKFQKIQK
+403 